1 MNEPIQADV
10 IEERAVVV
18 QQPGQALITRTDR
31 ASGAADMVKSA
42 TELAS
47 VLKDIVERQ
56 RLYAVINNKRYPTVD
71 AWMTIARM
79 DNVVARE
86 AEPPVR
92 HDDGSYEGFAEL
104 IRLSDGMVI
113 GRGSAL
119 CGTDGDRPWTT
130 RAEPARRSMAVT
142 RAMSRAFRAQYSWIM
157 ALAGYEPTPAEEMP
171 RDEAPATEADR
182 PAPITRPA
190 IEPQSNGSIYGVVQ
204 VKPEWLSDLEMRST
218 PTGAVIGFRL
228 KDGRRSIKVQAH
240 GALAI
245 ALAAVR
251 SEMVDQTV
259 TCWGE
264 MATSEFTP
272 KGTTRPV
279 SYPILLLK
287 RIKGPFGEFPAQGVL
302 EEPTTDPV
310 VAGDIDYDDDKLW
323 EKVPEVGAPAA

>member
-1 MNEPIQADV
+1 MTDSLSLHRKLSEIY
-10 IEERAVVV
+10 AVVERIPKNGTAPAEMGGFKFV
-18 QQPGQALITRTDR
+18 QVGD
-31 ASGAADMVKSA
+31 AADPIRH
-42 TELAS
+42 ELA
-47 VLKDIVERQ
+47 Q
-56 RLYAVINNKRYPTVD
+56 RRLTMLPTVVEVVGQTEHD
-71 AWMTIARM
+71 AGKNAKGVTITTTTIDLR
-79 DNVVARE
+79 VTWT
-86 AEPPVR
+86 
-92 HDDGSYEGFAEL
+92 
-104 IRLSDGMVI
+104 I
-113 GRGSAL
+113 
-119 CGTDGDRPWTT
+119 TDGDTGESMTIQSMGSGADRGDKYTPKAMTASMKYALLTGFLMPTGDDPEISNSEERGSHSRTVRPT
-130 RAEPARRSMAVT
+130 
-142 RAMSRAFRAQYSWIM
+142 
-157 ALAGYEPTPAEEMP
+157 ALASSA
-171 RDEAPATEADR
+171 
-182 PAPITRPA
+182 A

-251 SEMVDQTV
+251 AEMVDQTV

-287 RIKGPFGEFPAQGVL
+287 RIKGPFGEFPSPGVL
-302 EEPTTDPV
+302 VEPAADPV
-310 VAGDIDYDDDKLW
+310 VTGDVDYDDDKLW

>member
-1 MNEPIQADV
+1 MSPIDLSNYVDVKERIRQFYERFPDGRLVTIGVKVSDEPDGTPRVWVEAAAYRTPDD
-10 IEERAVVV
+10 
-18 QQPGQALITRTDR
+18 AL
-31 ASGAADMVKSA
+31 
-42 TELAS
+42 
-47 VLKDIVERQ
+47 
-56 RLYAVINNKRYPTVD
+56 P
-71 AWMTIARM
+71 
-79 DNVVARE
+79 
-86 AEPPVR
+86 
-92 HDDGSYEGFAEL
+92 
-104 IRLSDGMVI
+104 
-113 GRGSAL
+113 GRGWSWMVLPGNTNYTRGSEIENTETSAW
-119 CGTDGDRPWTT
+119 G
-130 RAEPARRSMAVT
+130 RAIGALGIGIAAGIASQDEV
-142 RAMSRAFRAQYSWIM
+142 RAKE
-157 ALAGYEPTPAEEMP
+157 G
-171 RDEAPATEADR
+171 EADR

-272 KGTTRPV
+272 RGTTRPV

-287 RIKGPFGEFPAQGVL
+287 RIKGPFGEFPSPGVL
-302 EEPTTDPV
+302 EEPAADPV
-310 VAGDIDYDDDKLW
+310 VTGDVDYDDDKLW

>member
-1 MNEPIQADV
+1 MSPRNILDDYITVA
-10 IEERAVVV
+10 ER
-18 QQPGQALITRTDR
+18 ITNF
-31 ASGAADMVKSA
+31 
-42 TELAS
+42 
-47 VLKDIVERQ
+47 
-56 RLYAVINNKRYPTVD
+56 YAKFP
-71 AWMTIARM
+71 
-79 DNVVARE
+79 
-86 AEPPVR
+86 
-92 HDDGSYEGFAEL
+92 DGSLQSEIAEL
-104 IRLSDGMVI
+104 SDSRVVIRAYAYRNADDARPGI
-113 GRGSAL
+113 GYS
-119 CGTDGDRPWTT
+119 
-130 RAEPARRSMAVT
+130 SMP
-142 RAMSRAFRAQYSWIM
+142 I
-157 ALAGYEPTPAEEMP
+157 
-171 RDEAPATEADR
+171 PATNAMLRNSEIETAETSAWGRAIASLGFDVKKGVASRNEIEAKDEEADR

-272 KGTTRPV
+272 RGTTRPV

-287 RIKGPFGEFPAQGVL
+287 RIKGPFGEFPSPGVL
-302 EEPTTDPV
+302 DEPPADPV
-310 VAGDIDYDDDKLW
+310 VTGDVDYDDDKLW

>member
-1 MNEPIQADV
+1 MTEPIQGDV
-10 IEERAVVV
+10 IEERSVVV
-18 QQPGQALITRTDR
+18 QQPGQALITRTDHKG
-31 ASGAADMVKSA
+31 GAAEMVKAA

-56 RLYAVINNKRYPTVD
+56 HLYAVIRGKRYPTVD

-104 IRLSDGMVI
+104 IRLSDGMSI

-119 CGTDGDRPWTT
+119 CGTDGDDPWPS

-157 ALAGYEPTPAEEMP
+157 SLAGYEPTPAEEMT
-171 RDEAPATEADR
+171 RDEPS
-182 PAPITRPA
+182 PAPMARPA

-287 RIKGPFGEFPAQGVL
+287 RIKGPFGEFPSPGVL
-302 EEPTTDPV
+302 EEPAADPV
-310 VAGDIDYDDDKLW
+310 VAGDVDYDDDKLW